1 MLGGMNDSVG
11 PLLTIGA
18 AARELGLSIDTL
30 RYYEKLRLLPR
41 AARQGGRRVYRPQD
55 IERIGFLLKLRATGM
70 PLARIH
76 EYGRLYRQ
84 GDATIAERRRLLVDH
99 ARTIAAQQDELE
111 RALALVH
118 QKIARLDAEAAAL
131 PAGAPRHRQ
140 SKRLR

>member
-1 MLGGMNDSVG
+1 MNDRVE

-18 AARELGLSIDTL
+18 AARALGLSIDTL

-41 AARQGGRRVYRPQD
+41 AARQGGRRVYRPED

-84 GDATIAERRRLLVDH
+84 GNATLGQRRTLLVDH
-99 ARTIAAQQDELE
+99 ARAIEAQKAELD
-111 RALALVH
+111 RCLALVH
-118 QKIARLDAEAAAL
+118 QKIARLDAEAAGASANR
-131 PAGAPRHRQ
+131 PAPRRRQ
-140 SKRLR
+140 RN